1 MVHSFYCIHFL
12 LRIGTDGADDDDD
25 NYSINDDAFFMIT
38 GLWDDDDDG
47 DYNNEYRLQLFWPQ
61 FCVLASLASGRG
73 EPH

>member
-1 MVHSFYCIHFL
+1 MQMVMMIVIPSMMMPFFDY
-12 LRIGTDGADDDDD
+12 RIMG
-25 NYSINDDAFFMIT
+25 
-38 GLWDDDDDG
+38 WDDDDD